1 MLSTCSHI
9 NGVVACEM
17 GLQQPGALG
26 PFVVTCL
33 GTWVTEHAVLH
44 PFEWQALY
52 KLSSDSRGVVR
63 GCTEEM
69 CETSC
74 PAVDIT
80 GACEVMLA
88 AAFAVSVA
96 MAGAQPTAWA

>member
-1 MLSTCSHI
+1 MWDEAVTSWHS
-9 NGVVACEM
+9 
-17 GLQQPGALG
+17 GAFYCNTSLD
-26 PFVVTCL
+26 L
-33 GTWVTEHAVLH
+33 DAESAVLH
-44 PFEWQALY
+44 TLDWQALY

-96 MAGAQPTAWA
+96 LAGAQPTAWA